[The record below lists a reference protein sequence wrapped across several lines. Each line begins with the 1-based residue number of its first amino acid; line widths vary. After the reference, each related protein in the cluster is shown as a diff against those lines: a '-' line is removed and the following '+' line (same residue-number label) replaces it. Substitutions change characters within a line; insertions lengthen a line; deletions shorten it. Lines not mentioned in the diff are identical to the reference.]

1 MTGLYAFLALCALN
15 ALLTFLR
22 WRATRPK
29 IARSNSA
36 AGGHSHYLSG
46 TDDSDAHRGMGA
58 SGRDRAASGC
68 TAARSGR
75 RFGVRS

>member
-46 TDDSDAHRGMGA
+46 TDDSDAHRGA
-58 SGRDRAASGC
+58 SGRDRAASC
-68 TAARSGR
+68 AAARSGR
-75 RFGVRS
+75 RREVRS